1 MATFSGLP
9 AELRNRITNLSG
21 CLAIVQWRE
30 CGKAFRADRYELLA
44 DFQGL
49 SRTETGVFSNGPAI
63 LQVRDLCQAQAS
75 QCRRAKICSSGHAHS
90 FGSALMSFLASGI
103 IQPPITRTSKQVRAD
118 TLPMFYGT
126 HTFYFVLHNQYQ
138 EETMIERWLSK
149 IGRHNASRLCK
160 IVAIYTTKRHSKDF
174 TKYTVA
180 AMRKLGV
187 RSGVVELMRT
197 SYPHC
202 ACNRCVMKMLSKVK
216 EDSKK

>member
-1 MATFSGLP
+1 
-9 AELRNRITNLSG
+9 
-21 CLAIVQWRE
+21 
-30 CGKAFRADRYELLA
+30 
-44 DFQGL
+44 
-49 SRTETGVFSNGPAI
+49 
-63 LQVRDLCQAQAS
+63 
-75 QCRRAKICSSGHAHS
+75 
-90 FGSALMSFLASGI
+90 MSFLASGI

-126 HTFYFVLHNQYQ
+126 HTFYFVLRDQYQ

-149 IGRHNASRLCK
+149 IGRDNADRLCK
-160 IVAIYTTKRHSKDF
+160 IVAIYTTKRHGKDF
-174 TKYTVA
+174 NKYTAA

-202 ACNRCVMKMLSKVK
+202 ACNRCIMKMLTKVK